1 MLSIN
6 EEEDLSE
13 SNVPPINQAFENQPR
28 NVHYDCSATM
38 MQQHIDSLVLPQPAN
53 IPKSNC
59 HQRSFLAELFDSSR
73 IDTEPPNLAYI
84 RTFTNM

>member
-1 MLSIN
+1 MWSIN

-13 SNVPPINQAFENQPR
+13 FNVPPINQAFETQPR

-38 MQQHIDSLVLPQPAN
+38 MQQTEYDHSDSLLLPQPVN

-59 HQRSFLAELFDSSR
+59 HQRSFLEELC
-73 IDTEPPNLAYI
+73 I
-84 RTFTNM
+84 